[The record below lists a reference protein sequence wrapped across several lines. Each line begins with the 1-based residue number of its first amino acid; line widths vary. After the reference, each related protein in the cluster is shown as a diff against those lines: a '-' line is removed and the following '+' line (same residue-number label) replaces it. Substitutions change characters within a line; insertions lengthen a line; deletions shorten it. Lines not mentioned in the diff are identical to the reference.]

1 MKYQRERRLGGE
13 EPTEPYARPEQ
24 SIAVD
29 TRKIAVELET
39 LEALQRRNCRKG
51 PRGNSGNIAK
61 SGEMMKKWYSLIDKV
76 YNKKNLYESYK
87 SVRANKGAPGV
98 DGVTV
103 KEYGINLGEEIE
115 ELHHELKTGTYE
127 PKPVLRVEISKP
139 DGSKRPLGIPTV
151 RDRVVQQAVLNILQ
165 PIFDPEFHPSSY
177 GYRPNR
183 SCQQAVAKAERFMN
197 KYGLEYV
204 ADMDLSK
211 CFDRLDHAL
220 ILKSVNR
227 KISDGSLLKL
237 IKKFLVAGVMK
248 DGAYEETIIGSPQGG
263 VISPLLANI
272 YLDYFDQKMKANGIR
287 IVRYADDIL
296 IFAESYRGA
305 VKHLQLATT
314 ILEGELKLTV
324 NKEKTHLTSVDKG
337 VAYLGFVIWP
347 KAVSIQPKKITTFKD
362 KIRKMTPRNHGM
374 NIEKM
379 VKRLNPVLRGWA
391 SYYQIANCKKVF
403 TKLMG
408 WIRRRLRMKQM
419 REWKSFRQLHKALRR
434 RGYKGEFQK
443 ISMTT
448 WRNSAS
454 PLLGRALPNSW
465 FDDNGLINLETYKT
479 GILSFYFEG

>member
-1 MKYQRERRLGGE
+1 MLQEG
-13 EPTEPYARPEQ
+13 TA
-24 SIAVD
+24 A
-29 TRKIAVELET
+29 KIT
-39 LEALQRRNCRKG
+39 
-51 PRGNSGNIAK
+51 RGNSRNIAK

-76 YNKKNLYESYK
+76 YNKKNLYNSYK
-87 SVRANKGAPGV
+87 SVRANKGAPGI

-103 KEYGINLGEEIE
+103 AAYGINLEEEIDK
-115 ELHHELKTGTYE
+115 LHHELKTGTYE
-127 PKPVLRVEISKP
+127 PKPVLRVQIPKP

-197 KYGLEYV
+197 KYGLKHV
-204 ADMDLSK
+204 VDMDLSK
-211 CFDRLDHAL
+211 CFDRLNHEL

-227 KISDGSLLKL
+227 KISDGSLIKL
-237 IKKFLVAGVMK
+237 IKKFLTAGVMK
-248 DGAYEETIIGSPQGG
+248 DGGYEETDIGSPQGG

-272 YLDYFDQKMKANGIR
+272 YLDYFDQKMKAEGIR

-296 IFAESYRGA
+296 IFAEGQREARKY
-305 VKHLQLATT
+305 LQLATL
-314 ILEGELKLTV
+314 ILEGELKLVV
-324 NKEKTHLTSVDKG
+324 NKEKTHITTVEHG

-347 KAVSIQPKKITTFKD
+347 KAVSIHPKKIAALKD

-374 NIEKM
+374 NVEEM
-379 VKRLNPVLRGWA
+379 ARRLNPVLRGWA
-391 SYYQIANCKKVF
+391 NYYQIANCKKVF

-419 REWKSFRQLHKALRR
+419 REWKSFKQLYKALRR
-434 RGYKGEFQK
+434 RGYKGEFKK
-443 ISMTT
+443 ISMTR

-454 PLLGRALPNSW
+454 PLLSLALPNSW
-465 FDDNGLINLETYKT
+465 FDEIGLINLETYKT
-479 GILSFYFEG
+479 GILSFYYER